1 MAGTKQLVILQ
12 VFDEQALLGFDKE
25 TREFLGEPSGLQYV
39 LEPRITAVEVA
50 VIYEQGSLRSASTQ
64 RGPVTT
70 SVKTILTV
78 PLTFVPLRKD
88 MPVPD
93 YLEIS
98 ADLYMESEALAQ
110 LNQQRAAKTLPPF
123 SDPKT
128 AVEDSLHQTDP
139 RVSAKRPLNYF
150 CTGIGSKTEIQALT
164 HYQLML
170 ALQDLG
176 LRVNR
181 PHLKVGN
188 GIREVIEHCN
198 RLKAE
203 KGDFPYPVEGALIR
217 VNSLDLQERL
227 TPASGYQRSK
237 VVFRF

>member
-1 MAGTKQLVILQ
+1 MQQPLIAEI
-12 VFDEQALLGFDKE
+12 FDEQALLDFDKE

-50 VIYEQGSLRSASTQ
+50 VSYEKGSLSSASTQ

-70 SVKTILTV
+70 SIKTILTV
-78 PLTFVPLRKD
+78 PLTFHPLRKD
-88 MPVPD
+88 MPLPA

-110 LNQQRAAKTLPPF
+110 LNQQRTAKRLPPF
-123 SDPKT
+123 SDPKA
-128 AVEDSLHQTDP
+128 AVEDSLYQTDP

-150 CTGIGSKTEIQALT
+150 CSGTVSKTEIQAST
-164 HYQLML
+164 HYGLMV

-181 PHLKVGN
+181 PHLTVGN
-188 GIREVIEHCN
+188 GIREVLDHCQ

-203 KGDFPYPVEGALIR
+203 KGNFPYPVEGALIR
-217 VNSLDLQERL
+217 VNSLDLQARL
-227 TPASGYQRSK
+227 TRASGYRRSK